1 MNNLGVRN
9 RSQVLN
15 MPTRRQVILAIAAM
29 AGGTAAY
36 TAGSFRRA
44 ASRYDEAVRNTWR
57 HTTEPPPIGVLAV
70 NRELV
75 RYATLAASSHNTQCW
90 KFKIE
95 DQRISILPDESRRCP
110 AVDPDNHHLFVSLGC
125 ATENLIQSAP
135 AFGKHGAVSFDS
147 AIADSVNVI
156 LEPSKAVT
164 SPLFDAIPQRQCTRS
179 EYDGRPVS
187 ADDLKALEAAGS
199 GKGVHVLMLTETA
212 KIEQVLEYVVQG
224 NTAQMSDRPF
234 VDELEAW
241 IRFGY
246 DEVVSKGDGLFSGST
261 GNPVI
266 PRWLGMK
273 LFNLFFT
280 PKSENDKYAKQI
292 RSSAGIA
299 VFVSEHNDKEHWVET
314 GRCYERFALQA
325 TVLGIKNAFL
335 NQPVEV
341 ASLRP
346 QFAAALGISVG
357 GASPLENRRPDLIV
371 RFGYGT
377 ETPRSL
383 RRPLDQVIVVSI

>member
-1 MNNLGVRN
+1 
-9 RSQVLN
+9 
-15 MPTRRQVILAIAAM
+15 MPTRRQTILALTTL

-36 TAGSFRRA
+36 AVGAFKNS
-44 ASRYDEAVRNTWR
+44 ASKYNEAVRNTW
-57 HTTEPPPIGVLAV
+57 HATENPIAGSLAV

-95 DQRISILPDESRRCP
+95 DPLISILPDWTRKCP

-125 ATENLIQSAP
+125 ATENLIQAAQ
-135 AFGKHGAVSFDS
+135 AFGKHGEVRFDPEVDDIIKVTL
-147 AIADSVNVI
+147 A
-156 LEPSKAVT
+156 PSKVIE
-164 SPLFDAIPQRQCTRS
+164 SPLFDAIPQRQCTRV
-179 EYDGRPVS
+179 EYDGRKLS
-187 ADDLKALEAAGS
+187 NDDLRVLESAGR
-199 GKGVHVLMLTETA
+199 GHGVDILLITEPA
-212 KIEQVLEYVVQG
+212 KVDRVLEYVVQG
-224 NTAQMSDRPF
+224 NTKQMNDRAF

-246 DEVVSKGDGLFSGST
+246 DEVVTKGDGLFSAST
-261 GNPVI
+261 GNPVA

-280 PKSENDKYAKQI
+280 PKNENDKYAKHI

-299 VFVSEHNDKEHWVET
+299 VFTSEHNDKQHWVET

-325 TVLGIKNAFL
+325 TALGIKNAML

-341 ASLRP
+341 ATLRP
-346 QFAAALGISVG
+346 QFANYLGIG
-357 GASPLENRRPDLIV
+357 DRRPDLIV
-371 RFGYGT
+371 RFGYGNA
-377 ETPRSL
+377 TPRSL
-383 RRPLDQVIVVSI
+383 RRQIEGVIIA

>member
-1 MNNLGVRN
+1 MNNLGVKN
-9 RSQVLN
+9 MSQFLN
-15 MPTRRQVILAIAAM
+15 MSTRRQVVLAIAAM

-36 TAGSFRRA
+36 AAGSSQRSA
-44 ASRYDEAVRNTWR
+44 GRYDEAVRNTWR
-57 HTTEPPPIGVLAV
+57 HTTDKPVVDLAV

-110 AVDPDNHHLFVSLGC
+110 AVDPDNHHMFVSLGC
-125 ATENLIQSAP
+125 ATENLIQAAQ

-147 AIADSVNVI
+147 AISDSVNVT
-156 LEPSKAVT
+156 LEPSTAIV
-164 SPLFDAIPQRQCTRS
+164 SPLFTAIPQRQCTRT
-179 EYDGRPVS
+179 EYDSRPVS

-199 GKGVHVLMLTETA
+199 GKGVHVLMLTEPA
-212 KIEQVLEYVVQG
+212 KLEQVLEYVVQG
-224 NTAQMSDRPF
+224 NTTQMSDRPF
-234 VDELEAW
+234 VEELEAW

-273 LFNLFFT
+273 MFNLFFT
-280 PKSENDKYAKQI
+280 AKNENDKYAKQI

-299 VFVSEHNDKEHWVET
+299 VFVSEKNDKEHWVET

-325 TVLGIKNAFL
+325 TALGIKNAFL

-341 ASLRP
+341 AALRP
-346 QFAAALGISVG
+346 QFASALEI
-357 GASPLENRRPDLIV
+357 EYRRPDLV
-371 RFGYGT
+371 ARFGYGT

-383 RRPLDQVIVVSI
+383 RRPLDQVILV